1 MDLNSILTT
10 ISIAAIPVI
19 FAITVHEVAH
29 GWVAK
34 QFGDRT
40 AEMLG
45 RLTLNP
51 VHHVDP
57 IGTILVPGILLLTG
71 SGFMFGWAKPVPV
84 DPRNLR
90 NPRGNMILVTAA
102 GPLSNLIMATIWAF
116 IMMVSQDSASGVAG
130 EWIARMAQYGILF
143 NIMLAVFNMLPIPPL
158 DGGQFLT
165 NLLPQG
171 AVTDFLRRFAPFGFF
186 VVLALIVTKQLW
198 PIIGPPIGFLLSLLV
213 DTFGLRLV
221 AL

>member
-10 ISIAAIPVI
+10 ISIAAIPVV

-51 VHHVDP
+51 VRHVDP
-57 IGTILVPGILLLTG
+57 IGTILVPGILLLSG

-84 DPRNLR
+84 DARNMR
-90 NPRGNMILVTAA
+90 NPRGNMVLVTAA
-102 GPLSNLIMATIWAF
+102 GPLSNLVMATIWAF
-116 IMMVSQDSASGVAG
+116 IMMVSQDSVSGVAG
-130 EWIARMAQYGILF
+130 EWIARMAQYGIVF

-158 DGGQFLT
+158 DGGQVLT
-165 NLLPQG
+165 NLLPPG
-171 AVTDFLRRFAPFGFF
+171 AAADFLRRIAPFGFF
-186 VVLALIVTKQLW
+186 LVLALIVTKQLW
-198 PIIGPPIGFLLSLLV
+198 PIIGPPIGFLLSVLV
-213 DTFGLRLV
+213 DTFGLRMV
-221 AL
+221 AF